1 MTSVCIFCSGLSSFE
16 KSGHSRQDN
25 ISTFLKWFH
34 ENGGK
39 AEHVVIDDFG
49 EQGLGLKAVCDIKV
63 LIMADYIIIEKQN
76 ILYRS

>member
-1 MTSVCIFCSGLSSFE
+1 MTFVYILCLDLPSFE
-16 KSGHSRQDN
+16 RLGHSRQDN

-39 AEHVVIDDFG
+39 AEQVVIDDFG

-63 LIMADYIIIEKQN
+63 LTMTHIS
-76 ILYRS
+76 LL